1 MSGVNLAPAL
11 DHTHRTEKEAFP
23 SVDHGRIPLLTNYIV
38 QIRTAMKVSSGGIH
52 IVEQAQEADTQNCT
66 VGKVVAISPMCFHDS
81 KGNPWPEGPSF
92 EVGDYLQIPRF
103 GGFRYSVKINEDDEV
118 VFVVFDHLQQI
129 AKIPDVRLAL
139 AMTSYL

>member
-11 DHTHRTEKEAFP
+11 DHTHRTEMEAFP
-23 SVDHGRIPLLTNYIV
+23 PVGHGRVPLLTNYIV
-38 QIRTAMKVSSGGIH
+38 QVRSAMQVSKGGIH
-52 IVEQAQEADTQNCT
+52 IVKEAQEADTMNCT
-66 VGKVVAISPMCFHDS
+66 VGKVVAISPMCFKSPD
-81 KGNPWPEGPSF
+81 GTPWPEGPSF

-103 GGFRYSVKINEDDEV
+103 GGFRFSVKVGDDDI

-139 AMTSYL
+139 AMNSYL

>member
-11 DHTHRTEKEAFP
+11 DHTHRTEDEAFP
-23 SVDHGRIPLLTNYIV
+23 RIDHGRVPLLSNYIV
-38 QIRTAMKVSSGGIH
+38 QVRRSMKKSRGGIEL
-52 IVEQAQEADTQNCT
+52 VTETQEADTQNCT
-66 VGKVVAISPMCFHDS
+66 VGKVVAISPMCFHNS
-81 KGNPWPEGPSF
+81 NGTPWPEGPSF
-92 EVGDYLQIPRF
+92 EVGDYLQIPKF
-103 GGFRYSVKINEDDEV
+103 GGFRYSVKINRDEEV

>member
-11 DHTHRTEKEAFP
+11 DHTHRREEEAFP
-23 SVDHGRIPLLTNYIV
+23 PVDHGRVPLLTNYIV
-38 QIRTAMKVSSGGIH
+38 QVRTALKRTKGGLY
-52 IVEQAQEADTQNCT
+52 VPDEAQEADTQNCT

-92 EVGDYLQIPRF
+92 QVGDYLQIPKF
-103 GGFRYSVKINEDDEV
+103 GGFRYSVRLKDQEV

-129 AKIPDVRLAL
+129 AKIPNVTLAL

>member
-11 DHTHRTEKEAFP
+11 DHTHRTEQEAFP
-23 SVDHGRIPLLTNYIV
+23 PVAHGRLPLLSNYIV
-38 QIRTAMKVSSGGIH
+38 QVRTAMQRSKGGI
-52 IVEQAQEADTQNCT
+52 ELLTETQEADTQNCT
-66 VGKVVAISPMCFHDS
+66 VGKVVAISDMCFKHSD
-81 KGNPWPEGPSF
+81 GTPWPEGESF
-92 EVGDYLQIPRF
+92 KVGDYLQIPKF
-103 GGFRYSVKINEDDEV
+103 GGFRFSVKAAGQEI